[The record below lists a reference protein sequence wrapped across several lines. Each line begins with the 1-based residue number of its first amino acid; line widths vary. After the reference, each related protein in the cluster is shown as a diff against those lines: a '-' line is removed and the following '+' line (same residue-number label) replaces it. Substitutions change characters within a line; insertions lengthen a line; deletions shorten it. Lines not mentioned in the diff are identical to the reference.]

1 LEYLGTPFD
10 LSTIKVPTFVMGAL
24 NDHLTP
30 WRGTY
35 RTTELTTGPST
46 YVLSNA
52 GHIAGLVNP
61 PGNPKASYWVGTRAG
76 KVDAETWREKA
87 KQKSGS
93 WWEAWTSWTVKHSG
107 AQVPAP
113 KKLGGP
119 AQPILADAPGLY
131 VRDQLPS

>member
-1 LEYLGTPFD
+1 
-10 LSTIKVPTFVMGAL
+10 MGAL

-30 WRGTY
+30 WHGTY
-35 RTTELTTGPST
+35 RTTELTKGRST

-76 KVDAETWREKA
+76 KDDADTWRAKA

-93 WWEAWTSWTVKHSG
+93 WWEEWTSWTIKHSG
-107 AQVPAP
+107 AKVPAP
-113 KKLGGP
+113 VKLGSP
-119 AQPILADAPGLY
+119 SQPVLTDAPGLY
-131 VRDQLPS
+131 VRDELPS